1 MLSRNNTVAASCL
14 AVVVGMVGLSYA
26 AVPLYDLF
34 CRVTGYGGT
43 PQRADAAPGA
53 VSDRVITV
61 RFDTNIDRALPWTF
75 QPEQR
80 SVQVKVGENRLVFF
94 RAVNNSD
101 RSIVG
106 HATFNVVPDRAG
118 RYFSKIQCFC
128 FTEQRLDPGQSVEMP
143 VSFFIAPEILTDRD
157 GDSIQR
163 DHPLLHVLSRGQ
175 SEGGRQDDARPR
187 ARFRCPRFASEN
199 APIQEYRAL
208 SQLEEK

>member
-1 MLSRNNTVAASCL
+1 MKVLSRNNAVFGLCL
-14 AVVVGMVGLSYA
+14 ALVVGMVGLSYA

-34 CRVTGYGGT
+34 CRATGYGGT
-43 PQRADAAPGA
+43 PQRADAAPA
-53 VSDRVITV
+53 TMSDRVVTV
-61 RFDTNIDRALPWTF
+61 RFDTNTDPALPWSF

-80 SVQVKVGENRLVFF
+80 AVKVKVGENRLVFF

-157 GDSIQR
+157 GDHI
-163 DHPLLHVLSRGQ
+163 HEITLSYTFYPATNQ
-175 SEGGRQDDARPR
+175 KAVEKTTSAAR
-187 ARFRCPRFASEN
+187 S
-199 APIQEYRAL
+199 
-208 SQLEEK
+208 KG

>member
-1 MLSRNNTVAASCL
+1 MKLLSRNNAVLVSCL
-14 AVVVGMVGLSYA
+14 AVVIGMVGLSYA

-43 PQRADAAPGA
+43 PQRAAAAPGA
-53 VSDRVITV
+53 VGERIINV
-61 RFDTNIDRALPWTF
+61 RFDTNTDRELPWTF

-80 SVQVKVGENRLVFF
+80 SVTVKVGENRLVFF

-128 FTEQRLDPGQSVEMP
+128 FTEQRLDPGQSVDMP
-143 VSFFIAPEILTDRD
+143 VSFFIAPEILTDPD
-157 GDSIQR
+157 GRGINEIT
-163 DHPLLHVLSRGQ
+163 LSYTFYPAINQKAVEKATTAVQ
-175 SEGGRQDDARPR
+175 SAQKG
-187 ARFRCPRFASEN
+187 
-199 APIQEYRAL
+199 
-208 SQLEEK
+208 